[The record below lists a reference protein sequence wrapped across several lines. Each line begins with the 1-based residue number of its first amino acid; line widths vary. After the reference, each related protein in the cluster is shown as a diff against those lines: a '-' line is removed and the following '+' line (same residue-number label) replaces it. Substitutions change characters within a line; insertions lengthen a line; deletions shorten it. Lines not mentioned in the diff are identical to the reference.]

1 MVPICLL
8 IHVFTVSRT
17 TQFLKKKGY
26 GVRIGSF
33 DDPWHS
39 FQQDSGVEVDAKQF
53 QEYSLV
59 AGKRERSPAVIFC

>member
-1 MVPICLL
+1 MSTDSCIYCVEDDTI
-8 IHVFTVSRT
+8 
-17 TQFLKKKGY
+17 LKKRGY